1 MMQAKAAKVTSEKI
15 LQTASKM
22 FAEKGYANVSIR
34 DVCKE
39 TATTAPVIYYYFGNK
54 KGLYDAVARSKISM
68 SGFIS
73 KLTKVSQ
80 VRNPVAGIES
90 FVETYLSSFPE
101 HTFDPGLYL
110 TDSASLDRDSARKI
124 SGELEKVHA
133 LAAGLVTKSIQAG
146 EFRKTDANLA
156 AECLLGMLNRV
167 IFQHLHFA
175 RASDRDAYGKYVTDL
190 FIRALKA

>member
-1 MMQAKAAKVTSEKI
+1 MQARTAKVTSEKI
-15 LQTASKM
+15 LQTASRL

-39 TATTAPVIYYYFGNK
+39 TSTTAPVIYYYFGSK
-54 KGLYDAVARSKISM
+54 KGLYDAVARSRLSM
-68 SGFIS
+68 AGFIS
-73 KLTKVSQ
+73 KLAKAADEKSPVS
-80 VRNPVAGIES
+80 GLES
-90 FVETYLSSFPE
+90 FIEVYLSSFPE

-110 TDSASLDRDSARKI
+110 TDTASLDRESAKTI
-124 SGELEKVHA
+124 SAELEKIHSI
-133 LAAGLVTKSIQAG
+133 AAGLVSRCVSAG

-175 RASDRDAYGKYVTDL
+175 RASDREAYGKFVTDF
-190 FIRALKA
+190 FIRALRQ